1 MAHEP
6 CDHMKMWGPNTA
18 IGGQK
23 MKLGKAHIRLWPLEM
38 QRKETD
44 NTDETGV
51 LGECFSKVHFVFW
64 FGFMV
69 GCLFFF
75 FLLYFYFWK
84 GAEEGVSEEHRGLLD
99 VKQTFLVHV
108 TTDADIPCPSL
119 PVSVWSPEV
128 IGTPPGGHCGAVS
141 DTK

>member
-1 MAHEP
+1 MDLSIRASLISSLRVP
-6 CDHMKMWGPNTA
+6 VILGLSLSRIDHMKMWGPNTA

-75 FLLYFYFWK
+75 SSSIFIFGK
-84 GAEEGVSEEHRGLLD
+84 GRRKECQKSIEAY
-99 VKQTFLVHV
+99 
-108 TTDADIPCPSL
+108 
-119 PVSVWSPEV
+119 
-128 IGTPPGGHCGAVS
+128 
-141 DTK
+141 